1 LLYGH
6 QGKKQQWILSADGSR
21 TLTEHKCATAAG

>member
-6 QGKKQQWILSADGSR
+6 QGKKQQWILSANGLQ
-21 TLTEHKCATAAG
+21 TLTEVESATAAG